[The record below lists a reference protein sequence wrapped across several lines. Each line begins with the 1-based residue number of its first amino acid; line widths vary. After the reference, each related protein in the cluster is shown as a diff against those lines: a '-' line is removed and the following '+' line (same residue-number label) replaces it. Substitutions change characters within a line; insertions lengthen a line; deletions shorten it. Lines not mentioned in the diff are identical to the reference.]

1 MKYFQVRLLHLIPVF
16 FLVTFASFMMLNL
29 LPGDLVDQLL
39 IDENSGTVV
48 TAEHRAALEKE
59 LNLDK
64 PVIVRYFA
72 WLTNLFQGDLGRS
85 YINAQSVTEALAV
98 RIPVS
103 LELMILAQILA
114 IAVAVPFGL
123 LAGYKSGQPIDRG
136 ISIVSFGALAVP
148 LFIMGTALIWIFA
161 IWWPVLPSS
170 GHTAFAK
177 DPLENLQGYILP
189 ATTMAVV
196 EAPILLRVLRSDLIS
211 TLQEDFIALAKSKGM
226 TTRQILLN
234 HALRPS
240 SFTFVTVLG
249 LQLGNL
255 VAGSIVVETLF
266 SIPGVGKLLIDS
278 VDARD
283 ELLVQGVVT
292 FIALVYVG
300 MNLLVDLMYAVLDPR
315 VMRRA

>member
-1 MKYFQVRLLHLIPVF
+1 MRYLQARLLHLFPVF

-39 IDENSGTVV
+39 IDESSGTLV

-85 YINAQSVTEALAV
+85 YINAQSVTEALAL

-103 LELMILAQILA
+103 LELMMLAQVLA
-114 IAVAVPFGL
+114 IAIAVPLGV
-123 LAGYKSGQPIDRG
+123 LAGYRAGQPIDRG
-136 ISIVSFGALAVP
+136 ISVITFGALALPV
-148 LFIMGTALIWIFA
+148 FVMGTALIWIFA
-161 IWWPVLPSS
+161 IWWPILPSS
-170 GHTAFAK
+170 GHTSFAK
-177 DPLENLQGYILP
+177 DPIGNLEGFILP
-189 ATTMAVV
+189 AMTMAIV
-196 EAPILLRVLRSDLIS
+196 EAPILLRVLRTDLIS

-226 TTRQILLN
+226 STRQILFN

-283 ELLVQGVVT
+283 ELLVQGVIT
-292 FIALVYVG
+292 FVALVYVG

-315 VMRRA
+315 VLRRA